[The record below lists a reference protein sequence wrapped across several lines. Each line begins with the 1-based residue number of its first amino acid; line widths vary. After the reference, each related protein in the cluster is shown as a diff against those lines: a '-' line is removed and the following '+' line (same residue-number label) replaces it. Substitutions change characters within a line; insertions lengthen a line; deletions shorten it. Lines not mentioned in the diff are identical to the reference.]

1 MNIQRYHLDNNYII
15 NLENH
20 LNNLSLNSNSII
32 SDLNKLEE
40 LLLEI
45 HTYNNNGLDVSNIIN
60 LINTHNNHLK
70 LCLNEVYMNIKKI
83 DDKFLEDTK
92 ELNNK
97 TNTIIKKNDDNN
109 ESTCCFCFKL

>member
-45 HTYNNNGLDVSNIIN
+45 HTYNNNGLDVSNISN
-60 LINTHNNHLK
+60 LSNTHHNHLK
-70 LCLNEVYMNIKKI
+70 
-83 DDKFLEDTK
+83 
-92 ELNNK
+92 
-97 TNTIIKKNDDNN
+97 
-109 ESTCCFCFKL
+109 

>member
-45 HTYNNNGLDVSNIIN
+45 HTYNNNGLDVSNNIVN

-83 DDKFLEDTK
+83 DYKFLEDTK
-92 ELNNK
+92 R
-97 TNTIIKKNDDNN
+97 IK
-109 ESTCCFCFKL
+109 